1 MLERKIRRYKLM
13 DAHRKLVREG
23 KLLEARVVLQLLR
36 KGRISLGLGD
46 EAWNVERLCEELGC
60 RITCKRSG
68 YIVEVRI

>member
-23 KLLEARVVLQLLR
+23 KLLEGRLVLYLLR
-36 KGRISLGLGD
+36 EGRISLGLGD

-60 RITCKRSG
+60 RIRCTRG
-68 YIVEVRI
+68 GNIAEVRL

>member
-23 KLLEARVVLQLLR
+23 KLLEARDILHLLR

-46 EAWNVERLCEELGC
+46 EAWNIERLCEELGC
-60 RITCKRSG
+60 RIR
-68 YIVEVRI
+68 YIRDGNIAEVRL